1 MYCPSPAWGL
11 SPSWVLMVPG
21 RPGPGLGAQP
31 CPRLPGRHMRGTCAG
46 TVPRRVADSAN
57 GPLPQ
62 QEPRSRALPGG
73 TPGVTAARSQG
84 GRAFPWTLPS
94 SEGLSTGPV
103 ALWPTQKTVSSRKQL
118 FPTLRSPNP
127 TRLPQFPRQYI
138 PVCEVITRSFVG
150 KGVLTETLPSCH

>member
-21 RPGPGLGAQP
+21 RPGPGLEAQP

-62 QEPRSRALPGG
+62 QEPRSRALPDG
-73 TPGVTAARSQG
+73 TRGVTAARSQG
-84 GRAFPWTLPS
+84 GQAFPWTLPS
-94 SEGLSTGPV
+94 SEPQHRAGGFV
-103 ALWPTQKTVSSRKQL
+103 AHSENCVLQETALPDPALTQSDSSSPISKAVY
-118 FPTLRSPNP
+118 PSLRGDHPKLLVKACSLKP
-127 TRLPQFPRQYI
+127 F
-138 PVCEVITRSFVG
+138 
-150 KGVLTETLPSCH
+150 